1 MSASK
6 LTGKPMSAGFS
17 KDDDWDYEIRVALGE
32 ARSGATDPGEL
43 LAATDGLHRGDA
55 VGWRQAWVGLGRRMA
70 EDAGAAHDAGH
81 PVSAASAYLRA
92 ASYLARGVN
101 AAAAETNDPDLL
113 PLFREHR
120 AAWEAFLDASD
131 LDVERFG
138 IPLDGHEMPAWLL
151 AAEGATGP
159 VLLGVNGSDGALTSM
174 WSAIAKPALDRG
186 YRVLLFDGPGQQ
198 SMLFEHEVAFRPDWG
213 PVLTA
218 VVDALVA
225 RPALDGVPIVGYAI
239 SQGGYWLP
247 QGLASEHRLAA
258 AIADP
263 GVVQV
268 STSWTGH
275 LPGSLMKAFHAGKQH
290 DFDRD
295 MELGMKFSADTARTW
310 EFRARPYRTDGP
322 FATLAAVMAY
332 DARDVLPQVT
342 TPLFV
347 AGPEDEQFWPGQSAE
362 LAKLVPSATLV
373 PFTAAE
379 GANLHCEPLGR
390 AVFEQRAFDWL
401 DEVLP

>member
-1 MSASK
+1 MS
-6 LTGKPMSAGFS
+6 GGFS
-17 KDDDWDYEIRVALGE
+17 KDDDWDYELRVALGE
-32 ARSGATDPGEL
+32 ARSGATDPGEV
-43 LAATDGLHRGDA
+43 LAAIDGLHPGDA
-55 VGWRQAWVGLGRRMA
+55 AGWKQAWVGLGRRVLA
-70 EDAGAAHDAGH
+70 DAKSSHDAGRRE
-81 PVSAASAYLRA
+81 SAASAYLRG

-101 AAAAETNDPDLL
+101 AAAAEADDADLL

-120 AAWEAFLDASD
+120 GAWEAFLADSE
-131 LDVERFG
+131 LSVERLD
-138 IPLDGHEMPAWLL
+138 IPLDGRAMPAWPL
-151 AAEGATGP
+151 ASATKGDGP
-159 VLLGVNGSDGALTSM
+159 VLIGVNGSDGALTSM

-198 SMLFEHEVAFRPDWG
+198 SMLFEQGIPFRADWG

-218 VVDALVA
+218 VVDMLVA
-225 RPALDGVPIVGYAI
+225 RPDVDAGRLVGYAI

-247 QGLASEHRLAA
+247 QALATEHRLAA

-275 LPGSLMKAFHAGKQH
+275 LPGSLMKAFHEGKQH

-295 MELGMKFSADTARTW
+295 MELGMRFSAGTARTW
-310 EFRARPYRTDGP
+310 RFRARPFLADGP
-322 FATLAAVMAY
+322 FATLTAVMAY
-332 DARDVLPQVT
+332 DGRDVLPRVT

-347 AGPEDEQFWPGQSAE
+347 ADPEDEQFWPGQSGE
-362 LAKLVPSATLV
+362 LARLVPSATLV

-379 GANLHCEPLGR
+379 GANFHCEPLGR

-401 DEVLP
+401 AEVLP